1 MNGAGTLSLSPRRGG
16 YAWPMS
22 GPEDQKPADDPL
34 KRIEAV
40 IEHDVEEARAI
51 APLVADADSVQQ
63 RVRSKLSRALPLLA
77 LAGLGVA
84 LIGSGVY
91 KQLNLDNL
99 AQQHQT
105 LSVWAGQHPWL
116 SALGLMTS
124 IALIISTGLPGGVV
138 LVIAGGIIL
147 GAVKGALLAA
157 TGDTMGAL
165 VLYYAARRFF
175 MGGGAKPPALV
186 RRIRAGFEQAPASFA
201 FFIRMVP
208 VFPYG
213 ATSVAL
219 AWLGCPL
226 RLFVLASWV
235 GVLPS
240 SFIYAAIGAGF
251 AETLDR
257 KEPVSLDIVLQPRF
271 LIPLLGLALLALL
284 PALLGLR
291 RKAPKAPKEPPKQV

>member
-1 MNGAGTLSLSPRRGG
+1 MSHEEEPKPGAEHEP
-16 YAWPMS
+16 
-22 GPEDQKPADDPL
+22 PL
-34 KRIEAV
+34 TRLEAA

-77 LAGLGVA
+77 LAGLGV
-84 LIGSGVY
+84 LLLLSGVH
-91 KQLNLDNL
+91 KELNLDNL
-99 AQQHQT
+99 AQKHET
-105 LSVWAGQHPWL
+105 MTAWAAQHPWL
-116 SALGLMTS
+116 SALGLMTA

-138 LVIAGGIIL
+138 LVVAGGILL

-157 TGDTMGAL
+157 TGDTIGAL
-165 VLYYAARRFF
+165 VLYFAARRFF
-175 MGGGAKPPALV
+175 MGGGAQPPALV

-251 AETLDR
+251 GETLAR
-257 KEPVSLDIVLQPRF
+257 HEPISLEIILEPRF
-271 LIPLLGLALLALL
+271 LLPLLGLAALALL
-284 PALLGLR
+284 PALFGLK
-291 RKAPKAPKEPPKQV
+291 RKAAPPSGNKS

>member
-1 MNGAGTLSLSPRRGG
+1 MN
-16 YAWPMS
+16 
-22 GPEDQKPADDPL
+22 PEQDPKPESEPEAPL
-34 KRIEAV
+34 KRLEAA

-63 RVRSKLSRALPLLA
+63 RVRSKLSRALPLLV

-84 LIGSGVY
+84 LLLSGVHN
-91 KQLNLDNL
+91 KLNLDNL
-99 AQQHQT
+99 AQQHQAI
-105 LSVWAGQHPWL
+105 SVWAAQHPWL

-138 LVIAGGIIL
+138 LVVAGGVIL
-147 GAVKGALLAA
+147 GALKGALLAA
-157 TGDTMGAL
+157 TGDTLGAL
-165 VLYYAARRFF
+165 VLYFAARRFF
-175 MGGGAKPPALV
+175 MGGGAQPPALV

-251 AETLDR
+251 ADTLAR
-257 KEPVSLDIVLQPRF
+257 QQPISLDIVLQPRF
-271 LIPLLGLALLALL
+271 LLPLLGLAALALL
-284 PALLGLR
+284 PALFGLK
-291 RKAPKAPKEPPKQV
+291 RKAAEPPGNKS